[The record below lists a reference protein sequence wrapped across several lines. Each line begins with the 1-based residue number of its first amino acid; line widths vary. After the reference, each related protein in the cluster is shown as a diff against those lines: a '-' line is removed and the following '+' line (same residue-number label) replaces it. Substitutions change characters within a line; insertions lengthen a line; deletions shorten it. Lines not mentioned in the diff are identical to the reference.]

1 MASLSCPISE
11 CHQTQS
17 WHFLQGHTPTQ
28 ILTET
33 VPGRPQTCYHTAPQS
48 GASAAATF
56 PNCAPSPRLM
66 YRASGQARPGQ
77 ARHAWLCVIQP
88 RTGWHKLNLHPHHSA
103 PQLPHANLDHHLS
116 LDRWGL
122 GRGGRLAASVL
133 ATAICLVSPRKARG
147 TAASVCQLAVLRTV
161 VPGNSVPCHRTLTHC
176 HCAVQ
181 CDWSGPFSQRSQVRG
196 RSGPPTAPPVRS
208 SHDIP
213 TSTTQ
218 TLKSCQLADRLDML
232 CLQLS

>member
-1 MASLSCPISE
+1 M
-11 CHQTQS
+11 
-17 WHFLQGHTPTQ
+17 
-28 ILTET
+28 

-48 GASAAATF
+48 GASAASMS
-56 PNCAPSPRLM
+56 PNRVPSPRLTD
-66 YRASGQARPGQ
+66 RASGQARPSR
-77 ARHAWLCVIQP
+77 ASPAWLCVIQSRP
-88 RTGWHKLNLHPHHSA
+88 GWHKLNLHPHHPLHSS
-103 PQLPHANLDHHLS
+103 PQLPHANLYHHLS

-122 GRGGRLAASVL
+122 GRDGRLAASVL

-147 TAASVCQLAVLRTV
+147 TAASLCQLAMLRTV

-176 HCAVQ
+176 RCAVQ

-218 TLKSCQLADRLDML
+218 TLKFCQLADKLYML
-232 CLQLS
+232 CLQWS